1 VSRASRRFYRS
12 TALGVAA
19 MGALVWVAFD
29 QFDISLEAM
38 ADLFLSTLFVAGVI
52 IIGAAAFVAV
62 LVGLRKLLK
71 RFNSN

>member
-1 VSRASRRFYRS
+1 
-12 TALGVAA
+12 